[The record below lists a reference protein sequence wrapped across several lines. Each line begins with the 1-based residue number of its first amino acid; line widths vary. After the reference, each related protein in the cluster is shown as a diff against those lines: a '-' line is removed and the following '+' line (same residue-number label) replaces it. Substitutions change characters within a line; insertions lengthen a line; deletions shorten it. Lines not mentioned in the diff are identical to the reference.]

1 MITSINFFTY
11 LLTYLIAQLK
21 TYYLASLP
29 IGQLDHAVMPPK
41 SFPNVSLFYF
51 VYITSSFTEQQNL
64 AIPQTKR
71 YVKLRHRFLELHF
84 C

>member
-51 VYITSSFTEQQNL
+51 VYFTSSFTEQQNL

-71 YVKLRHRFLELHF
+71 TET
-84 C
+84 